1 MSLVR
6 PCLYSNTGTVEVL
19 YDDHLAFVRNMR
31 KIQGNKIELLE
42 TPNAP
47 RDIFAAGQVLGFV
60 EEVEAVMDAAI
71 NFLKEHGKR

>member
-1 MSLVR
+1 
-6 PCLYSNTGTVEVL
+6 
-19 YDDHLAFVRNMR
+19 MR

-71 NFLKEHGKR
+71 NFWRSMGNDSGSGLGLMLDIRDEDWHS